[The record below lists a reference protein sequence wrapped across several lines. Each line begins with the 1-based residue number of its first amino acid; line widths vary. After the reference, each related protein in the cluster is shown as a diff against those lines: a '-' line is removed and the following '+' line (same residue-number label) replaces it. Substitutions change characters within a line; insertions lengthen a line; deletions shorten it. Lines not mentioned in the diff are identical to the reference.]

1 MLNKKTIVLYNR
13 QGPLCMK
20 GLILL
25 LLLVLLTGCAQSGYT
40 PSYIISDVDKEG
52 YTVEE

>member
-1 MLNKKTIVLYNR
+1 
-13 QGPLCMK
+13 MK

-25 LLLVLLTGCAQSGYT
+25 LLLTCLAGCAQSGYT
-40 PSYIISDVDKEG
+40 PAYIISDVDKEG

>member
-1 MLNKKTIVLYNR
+1 
-13 QGPLCMK
+13 MK

-25 LLLVLLTGCAQSGYT
+25 FLVLVLTSCAQSGYT